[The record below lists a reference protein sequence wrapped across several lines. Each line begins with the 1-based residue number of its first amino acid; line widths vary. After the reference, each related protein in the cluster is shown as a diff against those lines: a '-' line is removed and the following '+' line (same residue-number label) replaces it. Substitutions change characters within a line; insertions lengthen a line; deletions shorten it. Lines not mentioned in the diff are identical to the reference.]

1 MRKPTDDMRS
11 NNGHCEQC
19 GPYADY
25 RCFAV
30 QCCAAVTTVVA
41 PAEVAEEPDDEEAER
56 PTQRRRIELGGW
68 GLPDEDDDGWDA
80 PSPNDR

>member
-1 MRKPTDDMRS
+1 MHWRVHESAICDCVVLFV
-11 NNGHCEQC
+11 G
-19 GPYADY
+19 ADACV
-25 RCFAV
+25 RTAV
-30 QCCAAVTTVVA
+30 AAPGVSVA

-68 GLPDEDDDGWDA
+68 SLSDEDDDGWDA